1 MAQDRSGS
9 LRIAQDH
16 SGSLRITLHNSC
28 YACLLC
34 LFILTGSPSAQARSG
49 SVRIFQNRL
58 NLLKITQDGS
68 GSLRL
73 QPHGSSQALQ
83 LHMLQVSFCNSTRF
97 RSELATTHVS
107 GRLAAPHVSCQ
118 PLQLHMFQ
126 VSPCNST
133 RFRSTIA
140 TPHVSGQP
148 LQLHISEIS
157 PCNSTRFRSA
167 LAAEI
172 RCSLLSQSDCYHG
185 NIKSNHSRLSVATR
199 RHWKLSLND
208 CLAALII
215 LLE

>member
-1 MAQDRSGS
+1 MLVHSHGFPFRSSSLRISQNHSESFKFAQDHSRW
-9 LRIAQDH
+9 LRIAQVA
-16 SGSLRITLHNSC
+16 T
-28 YACLLC
+28 
-34 LFILTGSPSAQARSG
+34 
-49 SVRIFQNRL
+49 
-58 NLLKITQDGS
+58 
-68 GSLRL
+68 
-73 QPHGSSQALQ
+73 PHVSSQALQ

-97 RSELATTHVS
+97 RSELATPHVS

-148 LQLHISEIS
+148 LQLHTSQIS

-172 RCSLLSQSDCYHG
+172 RCSPLSQSDCYHR
-185 NIKSNHSRLSVATR
+185 NIRSSHSRVSVTTL

-208 CLAALII
+208 CLALLII
-215 LLE
+215 HLE